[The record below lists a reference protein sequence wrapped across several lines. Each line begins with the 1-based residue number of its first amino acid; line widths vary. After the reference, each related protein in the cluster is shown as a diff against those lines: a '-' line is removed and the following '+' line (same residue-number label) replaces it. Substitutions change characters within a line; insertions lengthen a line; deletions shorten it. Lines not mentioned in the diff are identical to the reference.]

1 MFRANDVFYPS
12 LQSLLAMH
20 DKASE
25 HNDAHLTDFLEGE
38 FLDEQVRIVVFI
50 HLMYQIYSEVLSEF
64 VFD

>member
-1 MFRANDVFYPS
+1 MFYQS

-38 FLDEQVRIVVFI
+38 FLDEQVIIVVFM
-50 HLMYQIYSEVLSEF
+50 HLMYHILLSEF